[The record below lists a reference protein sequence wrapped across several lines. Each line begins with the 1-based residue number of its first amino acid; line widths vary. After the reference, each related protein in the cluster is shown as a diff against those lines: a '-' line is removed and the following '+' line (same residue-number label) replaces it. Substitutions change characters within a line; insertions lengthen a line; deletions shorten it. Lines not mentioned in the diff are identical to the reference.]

1 MEIFKLKRP
10 VIFEEREF
18 EQFDLS
24 GLEDLTGE
32 EYATLL
38 KEAERIDGA
47 DMVPEKSLTFAFLA
61 AAKVT
66 GQPFDLFKKMGA
78 KDAARLRYKI
88 GSFFSCGG
96 LSNISA
102 SLLRKSAISLS
113 IVLHADFFRLW
124 RDMRLFD
131 FLELMVDTEEVL
143 EQIGKK

>member
-1 MEIFKLKRP
+1 MEIFELKRP
-10 VIFEEREF
+10 VTFEGHKF
-18 EQFDLS
+18 EQLDLS

-61 AAKVT
+61 

-88 GSFFSCGG
+88 GSFF
-96 LSNISA
+96 LA
-102 SLLRKSAISLS
+102 E
-113 IVLHADFFRLW
+113 D
-124 RDMRLFD
+124 
-131 FLELMVDTEEVL
+131 
-143 EQIGKK
+143 

>member
-66 GQPFDLFKKMGA
+66 GQPFDLFKGMGA

-88 GSFFSCGG
+88 GSFF
-96 LSNISA
+96 LA
-102 SLLRKSAISLS
+102 E
-113 IVLHADFFRLW
+113 D
-124 RDMRLFD
+124 
-131 FLELMVDTEEVL
+131 
-143 EQIGKK
+143 

>member
-10 VIFEEREF
+10 VTFEEHEF

-66 GQPFDLFKKMGA
+66 GQPFDLFKGMGA

-88 GSFFSCGG
+88 GSFF
-96 LSNISA
+96 
-102 SLLRKSAISLS
+102 LRRIKQYKRVIAAKIC
-113 IVLHADFFRLW
+113 HQPFYRTAR
-124 RDMRLFD
+124 
-131 FLELMVDTEEVL
+131 
-143 EQIGKK
+143 